1 MKSLTTLVMRL
12 FISASLVSAATAF
25 SASTAG
31 KQNFL
36 LEDLSSTPLARASDG
51 QAVTLPSLWRAN
63 TPFGLGDET
72 AVCAFLR
79 HYG

>member
-1 MKSLTTLVMRL
+1 MKNLLRFLVSVGL
-12 FISASLVSAATAF
+12 ALSASAF
-25 SASTAG
+25 SAVSPVT
-31 KQNFL
+31 KPQNVL
-36 LEDLSSTPLARASDG
+36 IDNLMGTPLLRASDG
-51 QAVTLPSLWRAN
+51 EAVALPSLWRAN